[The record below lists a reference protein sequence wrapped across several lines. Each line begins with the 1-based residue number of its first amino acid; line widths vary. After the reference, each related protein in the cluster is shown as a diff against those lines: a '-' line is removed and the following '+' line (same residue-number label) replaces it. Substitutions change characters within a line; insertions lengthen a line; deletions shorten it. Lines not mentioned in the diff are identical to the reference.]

1 MRPSTSSDRRAKIVC
16 TVGPASS
23 PPGVLARL
31 ARAGMDVARLNA
43 SHGTH
48 AGHAR
53 VIRSLRLLTRRTGKP
68 IGILLDLQG
77 PRIRVGRL
85 AVPVSLKIGERVML
99 AAGQAAGTD
108 GIRRAGGLV
117 IPCSYRGLARDAQ
130 PGHTIF
136 IDDGR
141 IRLAVEET
149 RGEKVVC
156 RVEAGGTLTSNKG
169 MNLPGV
175 PLRVPTVTPKD
186 LEDLAFGLRQ
196 GVDFVAV
203 SFVRRGAEVAA
214 LKRRLARAGA
224 EAPVIAKIEKPEA
237 IDDLDAI
244 LEAADG
250 LMVARGD
257 LGVEFPPEK
266 VPLLQK
272 EIIARANAA
281 RKPVITATQMLESM
295 ISSPRPTRA
304 EASDVANA
312 VFDGTDAVM
321 LSGET
326 AAGKYPVEAVQVMDR
341 IVREAETGLLSRMRE
356 ERSDAGRTVSAAE
369 AVTIAAA
376 RIARQSGARAIV
388 GFSQSGLTG
397 RLAASSRPEIPAY
410 VFTPRADTWFRM
422 TLCRGV
428 VPLRLSFMA
437 NTDRLIDSAIRAL
450 KKAGR
455 VRKGDRL
462 VFIMG
467 APPSERGTTNLL
479 KLHEA

>member
-1 MRPSTSSDRRAKIVC
+1 
-16 TVGPASS
+16 
-23 PPGVLARL
+23 
-31 ARAGMDVARLNA
+31 
-43 SHGTH
+43 
-48 AGHAR
+48 
-53 VIRSLRLLTRRTGKP
+53 
-68 IGILLDLQG
+68 
-77 PRIRVGRL
+77 
-85 AVPVSLKIGERVML
+85 
-99 AAGQAAGTD
+99 
-108 GIRRAGGLV
+108 
-117 IPCSYRGLARDAQ
+117 
-130 PGHTIF
+130 
-136 IDDGR
+136 
-141 IRLAVEET
+141 LAVEET

-175 PLRVPTVTPKD
+175 PLRVPTVTSKD

-203 SFVRRGAEVAA
+203 SFVRLGAEIAA

-224 EAPVIAKIEKPEA
+224 DTPVIAKIEKPEA
-237 IDDLDAI
+237 IADLDAI

-295 ISSPRPTRA
+295 ISSHRPTRA

-341 IVREAETGLLSRMRE
+341 IVREAETGLLSRRRE
-356 ERSDAGRTVSAAE
+356 ERSEAGGTLSAAE
-369 AVTIAAA
+369 AVTTAAA

-397 RLAASSRPEIPAY
+397 RLVASSRPEIPAY
-410 VFTPRADTWFRM
+410 VFTPRAETWFRM

-437 NTDRLIDSAIRAL
+437 NTDRLIDSAIRGL
-450 KKAGR
+450 RKAGR

-467 APPSERGTTNLL
+467 APPSRRGTTNLL
-479 KLHEA
+479 KLHEV

>member
-1 MRPSTSSDRRAKIVC
+1 MPPDRRAKIVC

-23 PPGVLARL
+23 EPAVLACL

-48 AGHAR
+48 AAHAR

-85 AVPVSLKIGERVML
+85 AAPVSLKAGERVLL
-99 AAGQAAGTD
+99 AAGGLGNKREAPAS
-108 GIRRAGGLV
+108 RADLV
-117 IPCSYRGLARDAQ
+117 IPCSYRGLARDAR

-149 RGEKVVC
+149 RGERVVC

-175 PLRVPTVTPKD
+175 PLRVPTVTSKD
-186 LEDLAFGLRQ
+186 LEDIAFGLRQ

-203 SFVRRGAEVAA
+203 SFVRRGAEIAA

-224 EAPVIAKIEKPEA
+224 DTPVIAKIEKPEA

-295 ISSPRPTRA
+295 ILSPRPTRA

-341 IVREAETGLLSRMRE
+341 IVREAETGLLSRKRE
-356 ERSDAGRTVSAAE
+356 ERIESGRTVSAAE
-369 AVTIAAA
+369 AVTTAAA

-397 RLAASSRPEIPAY
+397 RLVASSRPEIPAY
-410 VFTPRADTWFRM
+410 VFTPQAETWFRM
-422 TLCRGV
+422 TLYRGV

-437 NTDRLIDSAIRAL
+437 NTDRLIDSAIRGL
-450 KKAGR
+450 RKAGV

-467 APPSERGTTNLL
+467 APPSRRGTTNLL